1 MTITDAL
8 DRADAALL
16 ARRLDART
24 CPPDMLGRMV
34 RHPAPRIRHLGLTL
48 LAERVDTPD
57 AGGGGGGEDG
67 AEAGHLARPGCC
79 PTPRASPEESLLL
92 AGLHARLGARGPR
105 HRLPDWRAAALP
117 ARVRIAWLRTEL
129 LGDPTVLRT
138 EPAGELLYRAV
149 RESDAA
155 EAHRPDRLVAELVD
169 TGDPVLGTE
178 ALRLARDGLHAGLLA
193 PAFVR
198 GLLVRLLDAPDR
210 DVVTGALRELAEPWA
225 TVTPLD
231 APALT
236 RRARVLDG
244 RSADRDGAS
253 AALAAAALVAA
264 ARHGHPT
271 VLWSTAEDPAGT
283 PALRGQAVELLG
295 DRAERTDVGR
305 LVALAAT
312 DPLLLAGPVLTCLRG
327 LHRRGHFPADPDVG
341 PLLALALAD
350 HTLPAEDI
358 ATVLYTCRGPLFD
371 ALTDA
376 PPTAPDWPRRLELL
390 IALSR
395 QGAADIPIGEAVAR
409 LLPTARAPRPFLAA
423 IRVLRPP
430 AAEEAVLALLPT
442 APSAALDALE
452 AIGGD
457 RTRSA
462 LARAFGLGGPADGP
476 PPALSGAA
484 DGAPMAPDSPPRL
497 PVAPELRPVRDR
509 ALALLWHLT
518 REPGQRQ
525 DLLARLDPRN
535 LPYDIE
541 ADLGAPD
548 ERELAVLRARVDV
561 DAPVAAFCRIAAY
574 AGTGTLPPGG
584 VPLAD
589 LLLRIVRDLAAPR
602 GPAEGP
608 PRPGADASDPGGAPA
623 GPARPGG
630 EPELPPEVVEAV
642 RAHGAGCAGGGGSG
656 PSACST
662 HRTTPARATRSSP
675 RRCSA
680 CWSDPGSPAANGR
693 CCSRRCSRS
702 PRPRPPGPGCTACS
716 ATATRT
722 CASTSSPC
730 WPTTPRA
737 RTHGRCPRR
746 SSR

>member
-1 MTITDAL
+1 MTTPPDMTITDAL

-24 CPPDMLGRMV
+24 CPSDLLGRMV

-48 LAERVDTPD
+48 LAERADTPD
-57 AGGGGGGEDG
+57 AGCGGGG
-67 AEAGHLARPGCC
+67 EAGHLALVARLLPDSPG
-79 PTPRASPEESLLL
+79 ASPEESLLL
-92 AGLHARLGARGPR
+92 AGLHARLGARRAR

-117 ARVRIAWLRTEL
+117 ARVRIAWLRTEI

-149 RESDAA
+149 RESAAA
-155 EAHRPDRLVAELVD
+155 EAHRADRLVAELVD

-193 PAFVR
+193 PAFAR

-225 TVTPLD
+225 TVTPVD

-236 RRARVLDG
+236 RRARAPDG
-244 RSADRDGAS
+244 RYTDRDGAS

-341 PLLALALAD
+341 PILALALAD
-350 HTLPAEDI
+350 HTLPAEGV
-358 ATVLYTCRGPLFD
+358 ATVLYTCRRPLFD

-376 PPTAPDWPRRLELL
+376 PPTAQDWPRRLELL

-409 LLPTARAPRPFLAA
+409 LLPAARAPRPFLAA

-462 LARAFGLGGPADGP
+462 LARAFGLGGPADRP
-476 PPALSGAA
+476 PTALSGAE
-484 DGAPMAPDSPPRL
+484 DGPPTAPDSPPRL

-525 DLLARLDPRN
+525 DLLARLDPQN
-535 LPYDIE
+535 LPHDIE
-541 ADLGAPD
+541 VDLGAPD

-561 DAPVAAFCRIAAY
+561 DAPVAAVWRFAAY
-574 AGTGTLPPGG
+574 PGPGTPPPGG

-602 GPAEGP
+602 DPAEGP
-608 PRPGADASDPGGAPA
+608 PRPGADAPGPGGAPA
-623 GPARPGG
+623 GPARAGG

-642 RAHGAGCAGGGGSG
+642 RAHGG
-656 PSACST
+656 
-662 HRTTPARATRSSP
+662 RVRL
-675 RRCSA
+675 RR
-680 CWSDPGSPAANGR
+680 R
-693 CCSRRCSRS
+693 V
-702 PRPRPPGPGCTACS
+702 RPV
-716 ATATRT
+716 
-722 CASTSSPC
+722 
-730 WPTTPRA
+730 
-737 RTHGRCPRR
+737 
-746 SSR
+746 

>member
-1 MTITDAL
+1 MTTPPDMTITDAL

-24 CPPDMLGRMV
+24 CPSDLLGRMV

-48 LAERVDTPD
+48 LAERADTPD
-57 AGGGGGGEDG
+57 AGGGEEGG
-67 AEAGHLARPGCC
+67 AESGHLALVARLLPDSPG
-79 PTPRASPEESLLL
+79 ASPEESLLL
-92 AGLHARLGARGPR
+92 AGLHARLGARRAR

-117 ARVRIAWLRTEL
+117 ARVRIAWLRTEI

-149 RESDAA
+149 RESAAA

-193 PAFVR
+193 PAFAR

-225 TVTPLD
+225 TVTPVD

-236 RRARVLDG
+236 RRARAPDG
-244 RSADRDGAS
+244 RYTDRDGAS
-253 AALAAAALVAA
+253 AALAAAVLVAA

-350 HTLPAEDI
+350 HTLPAEDV
-358 ATVLYTCRGPLFD
+358 ATVLYTCRRPLFD

-409 LLPTARAPRPFLAA
+409 LLPAARAPRPFLAA

-442 APSAALDALE
+442 APSAALDVLE

-462 LARAFGLGGPADGP
+462 LARAFGLGGPADRP
-476 PPALSGAA
+476 PTALSGAE
-484 DGAPMAPDSPPRL
+484 DGP
-497 PVAPELRPVRDR
+497 
-509 ALALLWHLT
+509 
-518 REPGQRQ
+518 
-525 DLLARLDPRN
+525 
-535 LPYDIE
+535 
-541 ADLGAPD
+541 
-548 ERELAVLRARVDV
+548 
-561 DAPVAAFCRIAAY
+561 
-574 AGTGTLPPGG
+574 
-584 VPLAD
+584 
-589 LLLRIVRDLAAPR
+589 
-602 GPAEGP
+602 
-608 PRPGADASDPGGAPA
+608 
-623 GPARPGG
+623 
-630 EPELPPEVVEAV
+630 
-642 RAHGAGCAGGGGSG
+642 
-656 PSACST
+656 
-662 HRTTPARATRSSP
+662 
-675 RRCSA
+675 
-680 CWSDPGSPAANGR
+680 
-693 CCSRRCSRS
+693 
-702 PRPRPPGPGCTACS
+702 
-716 ATATRT
+716 
-722 CASTSSPC
+722 
-730 WPTTPRA
+730 
-737 RTHGRCPRR
+737 
-746 SSR
+746 